1 MFTLHLVQY
10 PTNTSSTISRINI
23 FIFTCK
29 PFQHLLMSFFKSF
42 THIYYKKA
50 ITAILY
56 DEKISLDTKKAA
68 VTD

>member
-1 MFTLHLVQY
+1 
-10 PTNTSSTISRINI
+10 
-23 FIFTCK
+23 
-29 PFQHLLMSFFKSF
+29 MSFLKNF

-56 DEKISLDTKKAA
+56 NEKISLDTKKAA